1 MVFPIESTHGVV
13 RQKWVGLI
21 FLQDAVAVA
30 LALLTLAHGTGRP
43 TGRLSPA
50 GKRRK
55 TDTDRLDHFW
65 SVKPN
70 GEEQKQQQQTDGCCN
85 NNNLTSS
92 RAPRLTWPNFTVM
105 IFLQ

>member
-30 LALLTLAHGTGRP
+30 LALLTLAHGTGPP

-55 TDTDRLDHFW
+55 TDTDRLDP
-65 SVKPN
+65 VTK
-70 GEEQKQQQQTDGCCN
+70 G
-85 NNNLTSS
+85 
-92 RAPRLTWPNFTVM
+92 NFLGRQLMRRKNADTESASASAAVM
-105 IFLQ
+105 GQDY

>member
-43 TGRLSPA
+43 VVSASREEEEDW
-50 GKRRK
+50 RN

-70 GEEQKQQQQTDGCCN
+70 GEEQKQQAVAITII
-85 NNNLTSS
+85 SS
-92 RAPRLTWPNFTVM
+92 HLM
-105 IFLQ
+105 HSD